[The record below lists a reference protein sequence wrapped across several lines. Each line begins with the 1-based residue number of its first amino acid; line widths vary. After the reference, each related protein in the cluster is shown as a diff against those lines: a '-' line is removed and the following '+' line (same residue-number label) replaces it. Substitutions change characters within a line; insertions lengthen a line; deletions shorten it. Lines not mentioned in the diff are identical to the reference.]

1 MSVVEIS
8 STTESLPLGKKAVLL
23 FYASWHDGCPPLDA
37 ILQTLAS
44 VAPDIFFA
52 RIDADDVTTWTEKYT
67 ITMVP
72 TVLLISANGTVVER
86 MDSGDSTEPSQLTV
100 AVQRLMNNVAAG
112 GTHSQS
118 SGGAATAATGT
129 TSNNNATPAAAAVVD
144 PHQALTQRLDRLIR
158 SDQVM
163 LFMKGKPSAPNCGFS
178 RQVVELLE
186 AEHIPFG
193 SFDILTDETVRQ
205 GLKTHSNWPTYPQIY
220 VNGDLV
226 GGLDILKELKDD
238 GSLAEQWNITK
249 KVSSSS
255 SSSGTSLQDRVAQ
268 LTKRH
273 NVMLFMKGLPS
284 APQCGFSRKIVQL
297 LDESNVSYDSFNI
310 LEDEEIRQGLKDYSK
325 WPTYPQLYVKGELV
339 GGLDICEELAETGE
353 LQEMLKQ

>member
-1 MSVVEIS
+1 MSLVDVT
-8 STTESLPLGKKAVLL
+8 STTESLPSGKKAVLL

-37 ILQTLAS
+37 ILLTLAS
-44 VAPDIFFA
+44 VAPDIFFG
-52 RIDADDVTTWTEKYT
+52 RINADDVTTWTDKYN

-72 TVLLISANGTVVER
+72 TVLLISANGTIVER
-86 MDSGDSTEPSQLTV
+86 MDSGDSTEPSQITV
-100 AVQRLMNNVAAG
+100 AVQRLMNNAAAG
-112 GTHSQS
+112 ETHSV
-118 SGGAATAATGT
+118 AVTGT
-129 TSNNNATPAAAAVVD
+129 TSNATPVVD
-144 PHQALTQRLDRLIR
+144 PHQALTQRLDRLIK

-163 LFMKGKPSAPNCGFS
+163 LFMKGKPSAPKCGFS

-226 GGLDILKELKDD
+226 GGLDILKELKDE

-249 KVSSSS
+249 KLASSIGTGS
-255 SSSGTSLQDRVAQ
+255 TSLQDRIAQ

-273 NVMLFMKGLPS
+273 TVMVFMKGLPS

-297 LDESNVSYDSFNI
+297 LDESNVSYDAFNI
-310 LEDEEIRQGLKDYSK
+310 LEDEEVRQGLKEYSK